1 MISNLHSCINRLSH
15 LVPGQV
21 SYVWWVRITEI
32 QGNTITHSC
41 SASDILSLPLQWGV
55 KKDTHFWSRRRTT
68 EQTRWCYCEATIR
81 ENEAQSSAAVVTKMQ
96 IHKLWQYF
104 FFHKT
109 NNGLTVE
116 KVSSREG
123 HVHNYSGGQDG
134 NSDAARVAVHYSY
147 PSLYLGS
154 FAQFQ
159 EKANNHISLQTG
171 L

>member
-1 MISNLHSCINRLSH
+1 MFGELGLLRSKETPSH
-15 LVPGQV
+15 IYAVTLTSFLYHYNEGLRRTQ
-21 SYVWWVRITEI
+21 
-32 QGNTITHSC
+32 
-41 SASDILSLPLQWGV
+41 
-55 KKDTHFWSRRRTT
+55 HFRSQRRTT

-116 KVSSREG
+116 KFSSREG
-123 HVHNYSGGQDG
+123 HVHNYSGGRDG